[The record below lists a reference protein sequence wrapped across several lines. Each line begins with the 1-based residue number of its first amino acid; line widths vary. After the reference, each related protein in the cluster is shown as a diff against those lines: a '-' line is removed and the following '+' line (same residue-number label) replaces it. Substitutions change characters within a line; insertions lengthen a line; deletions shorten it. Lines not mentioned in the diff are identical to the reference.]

1 MLNDIRKR
9 FFNSQPSSDP
19 VMQVMD
25 RLPEEIVEK
34 YLKKTQLK
42 HAAVLIGLID
52 DPKNGLSLLLT
63 RRNSNLK
70 HHAGEI
76 SLPGGSFDED
86 QDTNIQSTALREA
99 NEEIGL
105 GTEEVE
111 ILGFL
116 EPQISLGT
124 GFIVTPIIAHIV
136 SSFVPQIETNEV
148 EELFSVPLSFFTNK
162 NNLNHEYKVFDQI
175 KWSVYTYQYEDYQI
189 WGLTAQI
196 IRKFCSK
203 IIQ

>member
-25 RLPEEIVEK
+25 RLPEEIVEN

-42 HAAVLIGLID
+42 HAAVLIGLVD

-63 RRNSNLK
+63 RRTTNLK

-99 NEEIGL
+99 KEEIGL
-105 GTEEVE
+105 SSEQTE

-124 GFIVTPIIAHIV
+124 GFIVTPIIAHIE
-136 SSFVPQIETNEV
+136 SSFVPQIDTNEV
-148 EELFSVPLSFFTNK
+148 EELFSVPLSFFTNN
-162 NNLNHEYKVFDQI
+162 NNLNHEHRIFDRI
-175 KWSVYTYQYEDYQI
+175 KWSVYSYHYEDYLI

-196 IRKFCSK
+196 IRKFCHK

>member
-52 DPKNGLSLLLT
+52 DPKNELSLLLT
-63 RRNSNLK
+63 RRTSNLK

-99 NEEIGL
+99 KEEIGL
-105 GTEEVE
+105 SSEQTE

-124 GFIVTPIIAHIV
+124 GFIVTPIIAHIE
-136 SSFVPQIETNEV
+136 SSFVPLIDTNEV
-148 EELFSVPLSFFTNK
+148 EELFSVPLNFFTNN
-162 NNLNHEYKVFDQI
+162 NNLNHEHRIFDQI
-175 KWSVYTYQYEDYQI
+175 KWSVYSYHYEDYLI

-196 IRKFCSK
+196 IRKFCNK

>member
-25 RLPEEIVEK
+25 RLPEEIVEN

-42 HAAVLIGLID
+42 HAAVLIGLMD

-63 RRNSNLK
+63 RRTTNLK

-76 SLPGGSFDED
+76 SLPGGSFEKD

-99 NEEIGL
+99 KEEIGL
-105 GTEEVE
+105 SSEQTE

-124 GFIVTPIIAHIV
+124 GFIVTPIIAHIE
-136 SSFVPQIETNEV
+136 SSFVPLIDTNEV
-148 EELFSVPLSFFTNK
+148 EELFSVPLSFFTN
-162 NNLNHEYKVFDQI
+162 NTNLNHEHRIFDQI
-175 KWSVYTYQYEDYQI
+175 KWSVYSYHYEDYLI

-196 IRKFCSK
+196 IRKFCNK

>member
-19 VMQVMD
+19 VKQVMD

-42 HAAVLIGLID
+42 HAGVLIGLID

-63 RRNSNLK
+63 RRTANLK

-76 SLPGGSFDED
+76 SLPGGSFDEG

-99 NEEIGL
+99 DEEIGL
-105 GTEEVE
+105 KAGQLE

-124 GFIVTPIIAHIV
+124 GFIVTPTIAHIE
-136 SSFVPQIETNEV
+136 SSFIPKIDTNEV
-148 EELFSVPLSFFTNK
+148 EELFSVPLSFLTNN
-162 NNLNHEYKVFDQI
+162 NNLNHEYRTFDQI
-175 KWSVYTYQYEDYQI
+175 KWSVYTYHYEDYQI

-203 IIQ
+203 IV

>member
-25 RLPEEIVEK
+25 RLPEEIVEN

-42 HAAVLIGLID
+42 HAAVLIGLVD

-63 RRNSNLK
+63 RRTTNLK

-86 QDTNIQSTALREA
+86 QDINIQSTALREA
-99 NEEIGL
+99 KEEIGL
-105 GTEEVE
+105 SSEQTE

-124 GFIVTPIIAHIV
+124 GFIVTPIIAHIE
-136 SSFVPQIETNEV
+136 SSFVPQIDTNEV
-148 EELFSVPLSFFTNK
+148 EELFSVPLSFFTNN
-162 NNLNHEYKVFDQI
+162 NNLNHEHRIFDRI
-175 KWSVYTYQYEDYQI
+175 KWSVYSYHYEDYLI

-196 IRKFCSK
+196 IRKFCNK

>member
-1 MLNDIRKR
+1 
-9 FFNSQPSSDP
+9 
-19 VMQVMD
+19 MQVMD
-25 RLPEEIVEK
+25 RLPEEIVEN

-42 HAAVLIGLID
+42 HAAVLIGLVD

-63 RRNSNLK
+63 RRTTNLK

-99 NEEIGL
+99 KEEIGL
-105 GTEEVE
+105 SSEQTE

-124 GFIVTPIIAHIV
+124 GFIVTPIIAHIE
-136 SSFVPQIETNEV
+136 SSFVPQIDTNEV
-148 EELFSVPLSFFTNK
+148 EELFSVPLSFFTNN
-162 NNLNHEYKVFDQI
+162 NNLNHEHRIFDRI
-175 KWSVYTYQYEDYQI
+175 KWSVYSYHYEDYLI

-196 IRKFCSK
+196 IRKFCNK